1 MKKLRAII
9 AIKTLD
15 FLKINKWDS
24 ISIERIYKRSKI
36 TKIKFFNLIKNKSDL
51 LKNINIHFDNQ
62 LLSTS
67 DSIDKSSC
75 KDMIFEVLML
85 RFDLLNQ
92 HRRSILKIFDMFKK
106 RPNEFIL
113 LLPSF
118 IDSIKLMS
126 NIAKINYKG
135 LSGSLKINGLTILYF
150 STFLVWMKD
159 NSESLDKTMTAL
171 DNNLNRAENII
182 KMTKI

>member
-1 MKKLRAII
+1 
-9 AIKTLD
+9 
-15 FLKINKWDS
+15 
-24 ISIERIYKRSKI
+24 
-36 TKIKFFNLIKNKSDL
+36 
-51 LKNINIHFDNQ
+51 
-62 LLSTS
+62 
-67 DSIDKSSC
+67 
-75 KDMIFEVLML
+75 
-85 RFDLLNQ
+85 
-92 HRRSILKIFDMFKK
+92 MFKK
-106 RPNEFIL
+106 RPKEFIL

-135 LSGSLKINGLTILYF
+135 LSGNLKINGLIILYF

-171 DNNLNRAENII
+171 DNYLNRAENII